1 MTLLDSADSVLMLY
15 SYTGFPERS
24 FFVFEKREN
33 TASDVVRKESRPG
46 WEDPEKAITGEDN
59 KQDKAEQPSALDS
72 ERVQAEE
79 VREAMG
85 EDLKP
90 AEIKIGDPE
99 KVREGEEEKLAVNV
113 DEGMERNRRAKL
125 NVMSGLSITLTLM
138 SILVAFR

>member
-1 MTLLDSADSVLMLY
+1 MTLVDSADSVLMLY
-15 SYTGFPERS
+15 SYSGFPERS

-33 TASDVVRKESRPG
+33 TASGVVRKESRRG
-46 WEDPEKAITGEDN
+46 WEGPEKVITGEDN
-59 KQDKAEQPSALDS
+59 KQDKAEEPSVLDS
-72 ERVQAEE
+72 ESVQVEE

-90 AEIKIGDPE
+90 AQIKIGDPE
-99 KVREGEEEKLAVNV
+99 KLQESEEKLAVIV
-113 DEGMERNRRAKL
+113 DEGMERDRRVKL

>member
-59 KQDKAEQPSALDS
+59 KQDKAEQPSTLDS
-72 ERVQAEE
+72 ERVQGEG
-79 VREAMG
+79 VREAIG
-85 EDLKP
+85 EGLKP

-99 KVREGEEEKLAVNV
+99 KLREGEEEKLAVNV
-113 DEGMERNRRAKL
+113 DKGIERNRRAKL